1 MFVWREFIHSCVLL
15 SSTFSDPCLSTPA
28 PLCPFLQNHHD
39 GGNDSRLSLV
49 PMVLTHYSQFAR
61 CVRNHRRAQGA
72 LPGAE
77 RFVPG
82 EVQLQAT
89 VLRESAGS
97 RESHRRAYRLPR
109 VCCVVGSFPSSY
121 SVLPMAINN
130 DMVIAVAAEDNDKD
144 ATEFAIYNTVGF
156 SLGF

>member
-1 MFVWREFIHSCVLL
+1 MYDTIAEPKARFQEL
-15 SSTFSDPCLSTPA
+15 
-28 PLCPFLQNHHD
+28 
-39 GGNDSRLSLV
+39 NDLFQEKFNCK
-49 PMVLTHYSQFAR
+49 PQFY
-61 CVRNHRRAQGA
+61 VRA
-72 LPGAE
+72 PGA
-77 RFVPG
+77 
-82 EVQLQAT
+82 
-89 VLRESAGS
+89 

-109 VCCVVGSFPSSY
+109 VCCVIGSFPSSY